1 MKKLSINYTKGI
13 LILLGD
19 IFIIPLSYF
28 AAYKLRFL
36 IGSLVPFSEIIPTS
50 FIILATLGYLCIFY
64 FFGLYELKKY
74 FSFNTFMKI
83 LFSVLTASILISFLK
98 YSLFLIP
105 IGRGIL
111 FIANIIIF
119 ILVFGWR
126 PLSHKLSKYVTTP
139 KRIIIVGKG
148 KAVHEISQAIK
159 LVSEDLEV
167 IGIVQEKE
175 VIPEKSTSK
184 PKPKVLGPID
194 RLQDIIKEYEIDQIV
209 LAGIKEKDRNIAH
222 IILDARLKGIHV
234 IDMPDLYQILL
245 KKVPIDYV
253 QEKWFINAKG
263 FERIN
268 SILIIK
274 VKRLIDAMFSFLILL
289 ISLPL
294 WPFIA
299 LMIKLNSPG
308 PIFYRQRRLGKNES
322 TFLLYKFRSMIHEAE
337 KNGAV
342 WAEQDDDRVTSAGK
356 ILRKFHVDEL
366 PQLINVIKGEMSLVG
381 PRPERP
387 EFVED
392 LKKEIP
398 FYSLRHF
405 TMPGLTG
412 WAQISYPYASSLKDA
427 KEKLEYDLYY
437 ISHMN
442 LLLDMRI
449 LLKTVQIVLFGR
461 KKQDYGVGIRE

>member
-1 MKKLSINYTKGI
+1 MKKFSMKDTKEI
-13 LILLGD
+13 LILMGD

-28 AAYKLRFL
+28 AAYEIRLLFGPLIPLREIVPQVFL
-36 IGSLVPFSEIIPTS
+36 LV
-50 FIILATLGYLCIFY
+50 ATLGYLCVFY

-83 LFSVLTASILISFLK
+83 LLSVLTASILISFLK
-98 YSLFLIP
+98 YYLFFIP

-119 ILVFGWR
+119 LSIFGWR
-126 PLSHKLSKYVTTP
+126 LLSHQISKYVIPP
-139 KRIIIVGKG
+139 KRVIIVGRG

-175 VIPEKSTSK
+175 DIPEKSTSM
-184 PKPKVLGPID
+184 PKSKVLGSID
-194 RLQDIIKEYEIDQIV
+194 RLQDIIQEYKIDQIV
-209 LAGIKEKDRNIAH
+209 LAGIEEKDSNIAH
-222 IILDARLKGIHV
+222 IILDARLKGILV
-234 IDMPDLYQILL
+234 IDMPNLYQTLL
-245 KKVPIDYV
+245 KKIPINYV

-263 FERIN
+263 FEQVN

-274 VKRLIDAMFSFLILL
+274 VKRLIDVMASLFILL
-289 ISLPL
+289 ISMPL
-294 WPFIA
+294 WLFIA
-299 LMIKLNSPG
+299 LMIKLNSHG
-308 PIFYRQRRLGKNES
+308 PIFYKQRCLGKNES
-322 TFLLYKFRSMIHEAE
+322 TFLLYKFRSMILRAE

-342 WAEQDDDRVTSAGK
+342 WAEQDDDRITGAGK
-356 ILRKFHVDEL
+356 IMRKLHVDEL

-412 WAQISYPYASSLKDA
+412 WAQICYPYAASLKDA

-442 LLLDMRI
+442 LLLDIRI
-449 LLKTVQIVLFGR
+449 VLKTVQIVLFGR
-461 KKQDYGVGIRE
+461 RKQDYGLRGKD

>member
-1 MKKLSINYTKGI
+1 MKKLNINYTKGI
-13 LILLGD
+13 LILIGD
-19 IFIIPLSYF
+19 IFIIPLSYL
-28 AAYKLRFL
+28 AAYKLRLLFGALIPFREIAPSVFL
-36 IGSLVPFSEIIPTS
+36 FVGTM
-50 FIILATLGYLCIFY
+50 GYLCIFY

-74 FSFNTFMKI
+74 FSFNTFIKI
-83 LFSVLTASILISFLK
+83 LLSVLTASILISILK
-98 YSLFLIP
+98 YGLFFFP

-126 PLSHKLSKYVTTP
+126 LLIYKLSKYIIAP
-139 KRIIIVGKG
+139 KKVIIVGKG
-148 KAVHEISQAIK
+148 KAVHEILQAIK
-159 LVSEDLEV
+159 LVSEDLDV
-167 IGIVQEKE
+167 IGTVQEKE
-175 VIPEKSTSK
+175 GIPEKSTSS
-184 PKPKVLGPID
+184 PKSEVLGSID
-194 RLQDIIKEYEIDQIV
+194 KLQDIIQEYGIDQIV
-209 LAGIKEKDRNIAH
+209 LAGIGEKDGNIAH
-222 IILDARLKGIHV
+222 VILEARLKGIIV
-234 IDMPDLYQILL
+234 IDMPDLYQTLL
-245 KKVPIDYV
+245 KKIPINYV
-253 QEKWFINAKG
+253 QEKWFIHAKG

-268 SILIIK
+268 NFLVIK
-274 VKRLIDAMFSFLILL
+274 VKRLIDAISSCLILL

-308 PIFYRQRRLGKNES
+308 PIFYKQRRLGKNES
-322 TFLLYKFRSMIHEAE
+322 TFFLYKFRSMIHEAE

-342 WAEQDDDRVTSAGK
+342 WAEQDDDRITGAGK
-356 ILRKFHVDEL
+356 IMRRLHVDEL
-366 PQLINVIKGEMSLVG
+366 PQLINVIKGDMSLVG

-405 TMPGLTG
+405 TMPGMTG
-412 WAQISYPYASSLKDA
+412 WAQISYPYAASLKDA

-449 LLKTVQIVLFGR
+449 LLKTVQIVVFGR
-461 KKQDYGVGIRE
+461 KKVWR

>member
-1 MKKLSINYTKGI
+1 MKKISMKDTKGI
-13 LILLGD
+13 FILIGD

-28 AAYKLRFL
+28 AAYKLRLLFGPLIPFREIAPQIFL
-36 IGSLVPFSEIIPTS
+36 LV
-50 FIILATLGYLCIFY
+50 ATLGYLCIFY

-83 LFSVLTASILISFLK
+83 LLSVLTASIMISFLK
-98 YSLFLIP
+98 YGIFFIP

-119 ILVFGWR
+119 LSIFGWR
-126 PLSHKLSKYVTTP
+126 LLSHQLSKYVITP
-139 KRIIIVGKG
+139 KRVLIVGKG
-148 KAVHEISQAIK
+148 KAIHEISQAIK

-167 IGIVQEKE
+167 IGIVREKE
-175 VIPEKSTSK
+175 DIPEKSTSI
-184 PKPKVLGPID
+184 PKSNVLGSID
-194 RLQDIIKEYEIDQIV
+194 RLQDIIQECNIDQIV
-209 LAGIKEKDRNIAH
+209 LAGIEEKDSNIAH
-222 IILDARLKGIHV
+222 VILDARLKGILV
-234 IDMPDLYQILL
+234 VDMPDLYQTLL
-245 KKVPIDYV
+245 KKIPIDYV

-274 VKRLIDAMFSFLILL
+274 VKRLIDALSSILILL

-299 LMIKLNSPG
+299 LMIKLNSRG

-342 WAEQDDDRVTSAGK
+342 WAEQDDDRITGAGK
-356 ILRKFHVDEL
+356 ILRKLHMDEL

-412 WAQISYPYASSLKDA
+412 WAQICYPYASSLKDA

-442 LLLDMRI
+442 LLLDVRI
-449 LLKTVQIVLFGR
+449 VLKTVQIVLFGR
-461 KKQDYGVGIRE
+461 RKQGVRIMD

>member
-1 MKKLSINYTKGI
+1 MKKISTKVSKGI
-13 LILLGD
+13 FFLIGD
-19 IFIIPLSYF
+19 IFIIPFSYV
-28 AAYKLRFL
+28 AAYKLRLLFGPLIPFREITPPAFL
-36 IGSLVPFSEIIPTS
+36 GLV
-50 FIILATLGYLCIFY
+50 TLGYLCIFY
-64 FFGLYELKKY
+64 FFGLYELRKY
-74 FSFNTFMKI
+74 FSFNTFVKI
-83 LFSVLTASILISFLK
+83 LLSVLTASILISFIK
-98 YSLFLIP
+98 YGLFFFP

-119 ILVFGWR
+119 ILVLGWR
-126 PLSHKLSKYVTTP
+126 LLSHQLSKYIITP
-139 KRIIIVGKG
+139 KRVIIVGKG

-159 LVSEDLEV
+159 LVSEDLLV
-167 IGIVQEKE
+167 IGTVQEKE
-175 VIPEKSTSK
+175 GI
-184 PKPKVLGPID
+184 KVLGSID
-194 RLQDIIKEYEIDQIV
+194 RLQDIIQEYDIDQIV
-209 LAGIKEKDRNIAH
+209 LAGIEEKDCNIAH
-222 IILDARLKGIHV
+222 IILDARLKGIDV
-234 IDMPDLYQILL
+234 IDMPDLYQTLL
-245 KKVPIDYV
+245 KKIPINYV

-268 SILIIK
+268 NILILK
-274 VKRLIDAMFSFLILL
+274 VKRLIDVMSSFFILL

-299 LMIKLNSPG
+299 LMIKMNSPG
-308 PIFYRQRRLGKNES
+308 PIFYKQRRLGKNES

-342 WAEQDDDRVTSAGK
+342 WAEQDDDRVTGAGK
-356 ILRKFHVDEL
+356 ILRKLHVDEL
-366 PQLINVIKGEMSLVG
+366 PQLLNVIKGEMSLVG

-405 TMPGLTG
+405 MMPGLTG
-412 WAQISYPYASSLKDA
+412 WAQICYPYASSLKDA

-449 LLKTVQIVLFGR
+449 LLKTVQIVIFGR
-461 KKQDYGVGIRE
+461 RKQDYGLRSRD

>member
-1 MKKLSINYTKGI
+1 MNKVSANFKKWFLAIV
-13 LILLGD
+13 GD
-19 IFIIPLSYF
+19 AFIIPLSYVG
-28 AAYKLRFL
+28 AYYLRTL
-36 IGSLVPFSEIIPTS
+36 IKPIAPFNEIIPTTLL
-50 FIILATLGYLCIFY
+50 ILITIGYLCIFY
-64 FFGLYELKKY
+64 LFGLYELKRIV
-74 FSFNTFMKI
+74 SLNTFAK
-83 LFSVLTASILISFLK
+83 ILISVLSASIFISFIK
-98 YSLFLIP
+98 YGLYLFP
-105 IGRGIL
+105 IGRGLL
-111 FIANIIIF
+111 FIANIF
-119 ILVFGWR
+119 ILSLIFGWR
-126 PLSHKLSKYVTTP
+126 MLSHKLSKYVFTP
-139 KRIIIVGKG
+139 KRVIIVGKG

-159 LVSEDLEV
+159 LVSEDLTV
-167 IGIVQEKE
+167 IGTVQEKE
-175 VIPEKSTSK
+175 DIE
-184 PKPKVLGPID
+184 VLGSID
-194 RLQDIIKEYEIDQIV
+194 QLQDIIQEHNIDQIV
-209 LAGIKEKDRNIAH
+209 LAGIEEKDSNIAH
-222 IILDARLKGIHV
+222 IILDARLKGILV
-234 IDMPDLYQILL
+234 IDMPDLYQTLL
-245 KKVPIDYV
+245 KKIPINYV

-268 SILIIK
+268 NILIIK
-274 VKRLIDAMFSFLILL
+274 VKRLIDVMFSFLILI

-294 WPFIA
+294 WLLIA

-308 PIFYRQRRLGKNES
+308 PIFYKQRRLGKNES

-342 WAEQDDDRVTSAGK
+342 WAEQDDERITGAGK
-356 ILRKFHVDEL
+356 ILRKLHVDEL

-392 LKKEIP
+392 LKKEIT

-405 TMPGLTG
+405 TMPGMTG

-449 LLKTVQIVLFGR
+449 LLKTVQIVMFGR
-461 KKQDYGVGIRE
+461 RKQDYRLGQD

>member
-1 MKKLSINYTKGI
+1 MKNLSINYTKGI
-13 LILLGD
+13 LILIGD
-19 IFIIPLSYF
+19 IFIIPLSYL
-28 AAYKLRFL
+28 AAYKIRFL
-36 IGSLVPFSEIIPTS
+36 IGSLVPFREITPPA
-50 FIILATLGYLCIFY
+50 FLVLVTLGYLCIFY

-74 FSFNTFMKI
+74 FSFNTFAKI
-83 LFSVLTASILISFLK
+83 LLSVLTASIVISFLK
-98 YSLFLIP
+98 YGFFLFP

-111 FIANIIIF
+111 LIANTIII

-126 PLSHKLSKYVTTP
+126 LLSHKLSKYVITP
-139 KRIIIVGKG
+139 KRVIIVGKG
-148 KAVHEISQAIK
+148 KAVHDISQAIK
-159 LVSEDLEV
+159 LVSEDLLV
-167 IGIVQEKE
+167 IGTVQEKE
-175 VIPEKSTSK
+175 GVPEKSKSPLK
-184 PKPKVLGPID
+184 SKVLGSID
-194 RLQDIIKEYEIDQIV
+194 RLQDIIQEYDIDQLV

-222 IILDARLKGIHV
+222 IILDARLKGIDV
-234 IDMPDLYQILL
+234 IDMPDLYQVLL
-245 KKVPIDYV
+245 KKIPINYV

-268 SILIIK
+268 NILILK
-274 VKRLIDAMFSFLILL
+274 VKRLIDVMSSLLILL

-294 WPFIA
+294 WPFIS

-342 WAEQDDDRVTSAGK
+342 WAEQDDDRVTGAGK
-356 ILRKFHVDEL
+356 ILRKLHVDEL

-387 EFVED
+387 EFVEE

-405 TMPGLTG
+405 MMPGLTG
-412 WAQISYPYASSLKDA
+412 WAQICYPYAASLKDA

-449 LLKTVQIVLFGR
+449 LLKTVQIVIFGR
-461 KKQDYGVGIRE
+461 RKQDYGLRSRD